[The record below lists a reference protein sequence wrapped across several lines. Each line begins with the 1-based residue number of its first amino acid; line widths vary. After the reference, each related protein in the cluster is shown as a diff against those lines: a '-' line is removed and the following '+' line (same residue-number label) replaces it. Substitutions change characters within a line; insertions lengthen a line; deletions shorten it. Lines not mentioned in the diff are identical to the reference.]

1 MFLMTSLLRK
11 RLFIGYFIT
20 GFIVLSMVTVM
31 INERCR
37 LKELENLI
45 IQINE
50 AYENT
55 NKVHLY
61 ITKLA
66 TLGESVIVW
75 DESDYNIFH
84 NQRFKTDSVLLEIK
98 LRSCDFLCPVQID
111 SLRELLKTKEM
122 HLFQIMKAV
131 QFANK
136 SDSILTNE
144 LPVIATQTVKVKTIT
159 QKKKG
164 IAGLFGKKETI
175 QVPYITNEIQN
186 FNNRLVSVID
196 MRNNQIE
203 TYVDS
208 LRLQNRLL
216 NQKLYDFVSFLDNQV
231 QLSFIERNLEVTE
244 VKQESFRLFI
254 VMMSIAVFIIL
265 ISFLIIQ
272 SDLRKEEI
280 IKFKLQ
286 QAIQE
291 NENLLDMRK
300 KIILTV
306 SHDIRGPLGNIH
318 NCADLVSETREKR
331 KREKYLDDI
340 RHSCRHVLH
349 LVNDLMDAY
358 RINEAGNLRNDTPF
372 YLDRFLQRISD
383 EFSRKATSKGLILY
397 SEHKGSNVIVKGDAD
412 KLEQVLANLLTNA
425 IKFTSRGNVNFHSE
439 YSEGKLRIEIRDT
452 GIGMDEETLKR
463 IFAPFERAAQN
474 VNSEGFGLGLFLTKG
489 LIKVL
494 EGKMDVE
501 SVLGKGS
508 MFRLELS
515 LPETDELV
523 EEDKSDHNTIT
534 ILPKNVLVVDDDPI
548 QLKIAEDMLG
558 RKGISCKT
566 CKNAREVV
574 AALENSEYDL
584 ILTDVQM
591 PDTDGFGLL
600 RLLRNSDIGN
610 SRTVPVAV
618 MTARGDGN
626 SEIYEKEGFVGCIHK
641 PFNIHGLLDFLS
653 TIISRTQVSVSGDFD
668 FSSLL
673 ENTDDYSHMLS
684 LVVME
689 SEKELE
695 EMESADRITDRETM
709 RKIIHRMMPVW
720 EMLGKDNILRDFQRL
735 LHDSD
740 SQNETVHEHAI
751 QIMEWL
757 KILIEETKKE
767 LKKYENSDS

>member
-1 MFLMTSLLRK
+1 
-11 RLFIGYFIT
+11 
-20 GFIVLSMVTVM
+20 MVAVM

-318 NCADLVSETREKR
+318 NCADLVSETREKK
-331 KREKYLDDI
+331 KREIYLDDI
-340 RHSCRHVLH
+340 RHSCQHVLH
-349 LVNDLMDAY
+349 LVKMLTVLM
-358 RINEAGNLRNDTPF
+358 
-372 YLDRFLQRISD
+372 
-383 EFSRKATSKGLILY
+383 
-397 SEHKGSNVIVKGDAD
+397 
-412 KLEQVLANLLTNA
+412 KLE
-425 IKFTSRGNVNFHSE
+425 I
-439 YSEGKLRIEIRDT
+439 YIMIY
-452 GIGMDEETLKR
+452 
-463 IFAPFERAAQN
+463 
-474 VNSEGFGLGLFLTKG
+474 LF
-489 LIKVL
+489 
-494 EGKMDVE
+494 
-501 SVLGKGS
+501 
-508 MFRLELS
+508 
-515 LPETDELV
+515 
-523 EEDKSDHNTIT
+523 
-534 ILPKNVLVVDDDPI
+534 
-548 QLKIAEDMLG
+548 
-558 RKGISCKT
+558 
-566 CKNAREVV
+566 
-574 AALENSEYDL
+574 
-584 ILTDVQM
+584 ILTV
-591 PDTDGFGLL
+591 F
-600 RLLRNSDIGN
+600 
-610 SRTVPVAV
+610 
-618 MTARGDGN
+618 
-626 SEIYEKEGFVGCIHK
+626 
-641 PFNIHGLLDFLS
+641 
-653 TIISRTQVSVSGDFD
+653 
-668 FSSLL
+668 
-673 ENTDDYSHMLS
+673 
-684 LVVME
+684 
-689 SEKELE
+689 
-695 EMESADRITDRETM
+695 
-709 RKIIHRMMPVW
+709 
-720 EMLGKDNILRDFQRL
+720 
-735 LHDSD
+735 
-740 SQNETVHEHAI
+740 
-751 QIMEWL
+751 
-757 KILIEETKKE
+757 
-767 LKKYENSDS
+767 